1 MLQQIEHK
9 PSNRAAA
16 RAIGASR
23 YFTGKPCSKG
33 HITERFLTGTC
44 VACSR
49 IAIAAWAKRNPE
61 EGNRRSAK
69 WRELNPEKWRAV
81 SVKSKRKAMGIPDA
95 TRPQPERCELCSRI
109 PKTWHLD
116 HCHATGKFRG
126 WLCNRC
132 NLSLGHLGDN
142 IAGLKLAIDYI
153 RRSEA

>member
-1 MLQQIEHK
+1 MIQQTEPR
-9 PSNRAAA
+9 PSTRSAA

-44 VACSR
+44 VDCSR

-61 EGNRRSAK
+61 EGNRRSAE
-69 WRELNPEKWRAV
+69 WRRLNPARSREVQIR
-81 SVKSKRKAMGIPDA
+81 SKRKAMGIPDA
-95 TRPQPERCELCSRI
+95 TRPQPERCELCNRI

-116 HCHATGKFRG
+116 HCHMTGKFRG

-132 NLSLGHLGDN
+132 NLSLRHLGDC
-142 IAGLKLAIDYI
+142 IEGLELAIAYL
-153 RRSEA
+153 RRSQA